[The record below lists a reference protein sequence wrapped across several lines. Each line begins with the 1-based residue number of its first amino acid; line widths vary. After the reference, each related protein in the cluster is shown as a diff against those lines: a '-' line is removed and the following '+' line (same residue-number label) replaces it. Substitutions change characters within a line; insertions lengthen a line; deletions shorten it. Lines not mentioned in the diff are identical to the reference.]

1 MAVQPG
7 QAITA
12 DEMNSKSTYDDLSTL
27 ASSMD
32 AKLENTNT
40 YLDILLRGIIEVSD
54 LLDNLVFV
62 GTDAQWE
69 ALSSDEKSKYI
80 LRGVP
85 K

>member
-12 DEMNSKSTYDDLSTL
+12 DEMNSKCTYDDLSVIAT
-27 ASSMD
+27 SMD
-32 AKLENTNT
+32 SKLETTNT
-40 YLDILLRGIIEVSD
+40 SLVS
-54 LLDNLVFV
+54 LEASVNNQFNNLVFV

-69 ALSSDEKSKYI
+69 ALSSAEQSKYI